1 MVIAILVCGLL
12 AYALFD
18 IGRTLV
24 RRRRAAATVAAAAV
38 AAAEAR
44 AFEARTTEA
53 RAAAAWADELETVEA
68 ILGTEA
74 LWTEADQE
82 WLESR
87 RISLP
92 R

>member
-24 RRRRAAATVAAAAV
+24 RRRRAAATVAAAA
-38 AAAEAR
+38 AAQAR